1 MLRIKIW
8 KLRRLNLTIYICGT
22 LQRVFNKETRK
33 EARINYGYP
42 NVNITF
48 ETWTLTKTMGKYRK
62 GRNEIAYEC
71 GGYTLK
77 DQIRNTLIRNEL
89 NTVA

>member
-1 MLRIKIW
+1 
-8 KLRRLNLTIYICGT
+8 
-22 LQRVFNKETRK
+22 
-33 EARINYGYP
+33 
-42 NVNITF
+42 
-48 ETWTLTKTMGKYRK
+48 MGKYRK